1 MELVC
6 PAGNIDKLT
15 YAYAYGADTA
25 YIGLK
30 RFSLRIKADNFYE
43 DEYKRVIELKK
54 KYPEKRLFCALNI
67 AFHNHDLKMF
77 LQNLDYFKQYPIDAF
92 IVQDLGLVPIL
103 QKEFPNTHL
112 HLSTQASC
120 MNKEAVKMYHSLGF
134 KRVVLG
140 REVSLN
146 EIREIKDACPD
157 MELECFAHGA
167 MCIAYSGRCLMSAYL
182 TGRSAQSGFCSHS
195 CRWEYDLGVV
205 RSEERGNRNSEGESL
220 PPGLQSSISATP
232 PSPGEEPPSPPS
244 HISSLKELN
253 EKGGIITAEAAKEIA
268 QSGILRLQERQ
279 RPGEFFPVFEGD
291 DFTAILSSKDLCM
304 IDHLAD
310 MKAAG
315 VDAIKVEGR
324 MKSTYYVAMVSR
336 AYRKALDALEGK
348 ISAEEAAPFIASLED
363 VAHRESTTGF
373 YYNRGNAD
381 KTTIGASDSPYLLAA
396 SLGEALS
403 SEETNKIF
411 EAGEK
416 LLKDREAELEAMH
429 PEARKAALRDLEMHP
444 EKKIKIAEKHEGW
457 KVYPYDALNRVDSG
471 TELEFVSP
479 SVLAQKVSGS
489 EYEFINPK
497 TGEKLDWVNAD
508 HDCAIYTAVKIEENT
523 LVRVKDPDFVEG
535 EIRDRG
541 R

>member
-6 PAGNIDKLT
+6 PAGNIDKLG

-54 KYPEKRLFCALNI
+54 KYPQKRLFCALNI

-92 IVQDLGLVPIL
+92 IVQDLGIVPIL
-103 QKEFPNTHL
+103 QKEFPGTHL

-140 REVSLN
+140 REVSLD
-146 EIREIKDACPD
+146 EIREIKDACPE

-195 CRWEYDLGVV
+195 CRWEYDLGI
-205 RSEERGNRNSEGESL
+205 ENGKLKIENSDKL
-220 PPGLQSSISATP
+220 TP
-232 PSPGEEPPSPPS
+232 
-244 HISSLKELN
+244 
-253 EKGGIITAEAAKEIA
+253 ADAKAIA

-279 RPGEFFPVFEGD
+279 RPGELFPVFEGD

-310 MKAAG
+310 MKKAG

-324 MKSTYYVAMVSR
+324 MKSTYYVAMVAR

-348 ISAEEAAPFIASLED
+348 ISAEEAAPFIASLDD
-363 VAHRESTTGF
+363 VAHREATTGF
-373 YYNRGNAD
+373 YYNRGDAD

-396 SLGEALS
+396 GLGTPYSA
-403 SEETNKIF
+403 EETEKIF
-411 EAGEK
+411 AAGEK
-416 LLKDREAELEAMH
+416 LVADRQAELDAMH
-429 PEARKAALRDLEMHP
+429 PQAREAALRDLEQHP
-444 EKKIKIAEKHEGW
+444 EKKIKICEKREGW
-457 KVYPYDALNRVDSG
+457 KVYPYDALNRVDAG

-479 SVLAQKVSGS
+479 SVLAKKVSET

-508 HDCAIYTAVKIEENT
+508 HDCAIYTGIDIEENT
-523 LVRVKDPDFVEG
+523 LVRVKDPEYVEG
-535 EIRDRG
+535 EIRNRG